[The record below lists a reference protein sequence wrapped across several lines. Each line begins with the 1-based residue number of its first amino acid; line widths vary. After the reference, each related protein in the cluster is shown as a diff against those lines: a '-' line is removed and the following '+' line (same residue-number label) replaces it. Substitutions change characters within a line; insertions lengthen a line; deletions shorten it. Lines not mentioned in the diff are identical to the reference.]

1 MGFQDNSGDII
12 FDVVLT
18 DEGRKRLSE
27 GDFQITKF
35 KCSDDEINYELY
47 DKENPNGSD
56 FYDLQILQT
65 PVFEAFTNNTS
76 NMSSLLVSYDSQDL
90 LYLPIIKLN
99 TLKPQS
105 LPTAMHSSG
114 SFMVAVN
121 TDTAGAD
128 ALSSAYISN
137 KSIAI
142 DSNGTLVDGFL
153 FGADEGGGMIL
164 IDSGLDTGEFP
175 PSSTLSQLPD
185 GMNETGYIIEMDNR
199 LGTLIDQNRA
209 AIQPEIVDDDNIAIY
224 TLDATSD
231 SNFVVDNHE
240 PQGNNNQT
248 IEGYRFK
255 SLRFKIQSSLNLR
268 QSNFYFNKFGGTTSM
283 MDKSGTTGTNNVYYI
298 DTLIKVTGIDTGY
311 SIEIPIRYIKLKS

>member
-27 GDFQITKF
+27 GDFEITKF

-47 DKENPNGSD
+47 DKTQATQ
-56 FYDLQILQT
+56 YRDLQILQT

-90 LYLPIIKLN
+90 LYLPVIRLN

-105 LPTAMHSSG
+105 LPTAMHASG
-114 SFMVAVN
+114 SFMIAVN
-121 TDTAGAD
+121 TDTSGAD
-128 ALSSAYISN
+128 ALSSAYINN
-137 KSIAI
+137 KSLAI
-142 DSNGTLVDGFL
+142 DSTGNLVDGFL
-153 FGADEGGGMIL
+153 FGADNGGGMIL

-175 PSSTLSQLPD
+175 ASSTQSQLPD
-185 GMNETGYIIEMDNR
+185 GMSETGYIVEMDNR
-199 LGTLIDQNRA
+199 LGTLLDQNRA

-240 PQGNNNQT
+240 PQGSSNQV

-255 SLRFKIQSSLNLR
+255 SLRLKIQSSLNLR

-283 MDKSGTTGTNNVYYI
+283 MDKSGTTGTNNAYYI
-298 DTLIKVTGIDTGY
+298 DTIIKVTGIDTGY
-311 SIEIPIRYIKLKS
+311 SLELPVRYVKLKS